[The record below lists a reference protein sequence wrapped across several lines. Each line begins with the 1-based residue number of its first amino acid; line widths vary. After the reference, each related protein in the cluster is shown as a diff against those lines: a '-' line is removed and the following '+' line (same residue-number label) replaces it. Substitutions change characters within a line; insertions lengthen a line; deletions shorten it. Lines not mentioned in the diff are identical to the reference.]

1 MTWHEVVACFFGGAF
16 LANFV
21 PHHVA
26 GVSGRVFP
34 TPFAS
39 PPFRGL
45 SSPAV
50 NVLWGL
56 FNLAVAY
63 LLLIVVGHAEQARG
77 IQVCFAAA
85 GFGLASVGVAR
96 SVGRLRGARPDVF

>member
-1 MTWHEVVACFFGGAF
+1 MPWYNVLACFLGGAL

-21 PHHVA
+21 PHFVA
-26 GVSGRVFP
+26 GVSGRAFYS
-34 TPFAS
+34 PFAK

-56 FNLAVAY
+56 CNLAAAY
-63 LLLIVVGHAEQARG
+63 ALLVVVGD
-77 IQVCFAAA
+77 FALGRVPHVAIAGA
-85 GFGLASVGVAR
+85 GFGLAAVGISR
-96 SVGRLRGARPDVF
+96 SVGRLQGGAP